1 MRMTSRRFNN
11 MVKKVIERKKDKLKD
26 YRVDDVAFY
35 NVNIRKQYKKDEY
48 EIIVSVDEIEV
59 PNILIRDIVEETAE
73 ILGIKV
79 YRILVEL

>member
-11 MVKKVIERKKDKLKD
+11 MVKKVIERNEDKLKD
-26 YRVDDVAFY
+26 YGVDDVVFY

-48 EIIVSVDEIEV
+48 EIIVSIDEIEV
-59 PNILIRDIVEETAE
+59 PNILIRDIIEETAE
-73 ILGIKV
+73 ILGIKA